1 MQDAPHIPTDLEAAQ
16 ALVVELSRTMLDLQ
30 ESRDGLSRKVAELEL
45 SIQKLMQRLYG
56 QKSERVIDDPHQKQL
71 DFGANEPASP
81 EEQARDARDAQAAAL
96 EEAERIVLEY
106 TVRRK
111 LRKSRASR
119 NEQLPAHLPRYEVT
133 APVPE
138 SVSHCA
144 THGERVVIGF
154 DTTETLEFERP
165 KLRVRITKYLKYA
178 CPGQPQCGIAQPE
191 RVAGL
196 VEGNR
201 FDTSVA
207 AEIATDKY
215 AYHLPLYRQQDQ
227 FASSGW
233 SPSRSTLEN
242 ILQSAEFVVRPLAD
256 YYRQQLLA
264 DTVIGCDETTVTLIT
279 PQVLPKLDHTSE
291 RSRRQQEV
299 LKEALDKQKPSLQA
313 RMWAYRG
320 VTVPIN
326 VFDFTVARQRYGPDD
341 VLSKFH
347 GTLMADCWSGF
358 QKIEV
363 RSDLRIEFAA
373 CWAHARRKIH
383 ECLLSHP
390 HQATLLL
397 AMMRQLYDIEDRA
410 RSLTSEQR
418 LVLRQA
424 ETVPVLNRIRA
435 CINSAAMGLPRVLP
449 KSDLAAAVGYL
460 KNNWDALLVF
470 TTNGSIPIDNN
481 DVEQLM
487 KQVALGRKNWLHIGS
502 PDAGDRAAT
511 WMTIISTAVR
521 NDLDVPA
528 YLNDVLK
535 QLLAGSTDYA
545 ALRADV
551 WKASHPESVRTY
563 RVEER
568 RNAADR
574 TRLRR
579 AQRRLK
585 AAEDAKP
592 P

>member
-1 MQDAPHIPTDLEAAQ
+1 MQDAPHIPKDLEAAQ
-16 ALVVELSRTMLDLQ
+16 ALVVELSRAMLDLQ
-30 ESRDGLSRKVAELEL
+30 ESRDGLSRKVTELEL
-45 SIQKLMQRLYG
+45 SIEKLMQRLYG
-56 QKSERVIDDPHQKQL
+56 QKSERVIDDPQQQKL
-71 DFGANEPASP
+71 DFGGDEPAGTDEP
-81 EEQARDARDAQAAAL
+81 ARDAEAAAL
-96 EEAERIVLEY
+96 EEAQQIVLEY

-111 LRKSRASR
+111 LRRKASR

-165 KLRVRITKYLKYA
+165 KLRVRVTKYLKYA

-191 RVAGL
+191 RIAGL

-207 AEIATDKY
+207 VEIATDKY
-215 AYHLPLYRQQDQ
+215 AYHTPLYRQQDQ

-233 SPSRSTLEN
+233 CPSRSTLEN
-242 ILQSAEFVVRPLAD
+242 ILQSAEYVVRPLANH
-256 YYRQQLLA
+256 YRQQLLT
-264 DTVIGCDETTVTLIT
+264 DTVIGCDETRVTLIT
-279 PQVLPKLDHTSE
+279 PRVLPELDDQSE

-299 LKEALDKQKPSLQA
+299 LKEAIEKGKPSLEA

-320 VTVPIN
+320 VTLPIN
-326 VFDFTVARQRYGPDD
+326 VFDFTVARRRYGPDD
-341 VLSKFH
+341 VLSNFH

-383 ECLLSHP
+383 ECLLSHSR
-390 HQATLLL
+390 QATILL

-410 RSLTSEQR
+410 QDLTAEQR
-418 LVLRQA
+418 LVLRQV
-424 ETVPVLNRIRA
+424 ESVPVLNRIRA
-435 CINSAAMGLPRVLP
+435 YLDNAAVAVPRVLP
-449 KSDLAAAVGYL
+449 KSDLATAVGYIR
-460 KNNWDALLVF
+460 NNWDALLVY
-470 TTNGSIPIDNN
+470 TTKGSIPIDNN

-535 QLLAGSTDYA
+535 QLLAGSTEYA

-585 AAEDAKP
+585 AAEYVKP